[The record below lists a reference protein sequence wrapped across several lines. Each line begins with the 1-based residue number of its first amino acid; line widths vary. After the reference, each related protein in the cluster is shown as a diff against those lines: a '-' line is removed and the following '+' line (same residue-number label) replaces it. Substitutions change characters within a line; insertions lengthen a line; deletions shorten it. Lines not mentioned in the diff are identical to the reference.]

1 MRSGLD
7 GTHPFPA
14 ARASEG
20 LRGEQFLTAGV
31 VRLQPRRPH
40 VSRRR
45 LLAFLLALAMA
56 FGLITVRLAYVQG
69 FSAHR
74 YDSFGVSQRL
84 RTITLPGERG
94 SIFDRSRA
102 ELAISIPQK
111 TVFADPRLVRDPA
124 GEAHVLSP
132 ILGVDEEF
140 LRARL
145 GASGAFAY
153 LARKVDDRVADQV
166 KALRLPGIGF
176 IEEPKRFDPAQNLAI
191 PVLGQVGTDNNG
203 LSGLE
208 LQYEQ
213 QLTGQPGQLLVERD
227 PTGHSI
233 AAGVRRLRPSKRGG
247 DLVLTIDRSLQ
258 YQTER
263 ALTEQIKS
271 SNAKGG
277 MAVVMEPSTGEI
289 LAIANLKREGDG
301 VVPSPNNAAVMN
313 VYEPGS
319 VNKVIT
325 VAGAIEEGLVSP
337 SSSLVVAD
345 HMPVAG
351 YTFKDHDPHPTRP
364 WTVTDIIA
372 NSSNIGA
379 IMIGQRLGKVRLDH
393 YLRAFGLGSRTGLKF
408 PGESAGILLDLKDW
422 SPPSIA
428 TVPIGQGIAVTALQ
442 MLEAFNT
449 IANNGIH
456 VSPKLV
462 LGTLDRAG
470 HLDETPASPRDRVV
484 SESTAK
490 QMTGMLAEVV
500 RVGTAKAAAVEG
512 YTAAGKTGTARKP
525 LEGARGYKEGAY
537 IATFAGFVPAEAP
550 RLSAIVILDEPYPI
564 YGGLVSAPVF
574 AQVARYGLR
583 LLRVPPPTPAAVA
596 SVPAVRAETV
606 KADNDASAPARPPTT
621 TTTVPPTT
629 TTTLGG
635 AANPS
640 P

>member
-1 MRSGLD
+1 VSAPTKTRPPRRFDLQHTS
-7 GTHPFPA
+7 PFP
-14 ARASEG
+14 SV
-20 LRGEQFLTAGV
+20 TAGV
-31 VRLQPRRPH
+31 VRLQPRRQP

-45 LLAFLLALAMA
+45 LVAFLLCLTLA
-56 FGLITVRLAYVQG
+56 FGLITARLAFVQG

-74 YDSFGVSQRL
+74 YESFGVSQRL

-94 SIFDRSRA
+94 SIFDRNRA

-124 GEAHVLSP
+124 GSARSLSP

-145 GASGAFAY
+145 GAAAAFVY
-153 LARKVDDRVADQV
+153 LARKVDDKVANQV

-176 IEEPKRFDPAQNLAI
+176 IEEPKRFDPAQNLAL
-191 PVLGQVGTDNNG
+191 PLLGQVGTDNQG

-208 LQYEQ
+208 QQYER

-258 YQTER
+258 YETER
-263 ALTEQIKS
+263 SLTEEVRS

-277 MAVVMEPSTGEI
+277 IAIVMEPSTGEV
-289 LAIANLKREGDG
+289 LAMANLKREGDAI
-301 VVPSPNNAAVMN
+301 VPAPNNAAVMN

-337 SSSLVVAD
+337 TSSLVVAD

-351 YTFKDHDPHPTRP
+351 YEFKDHDPHPTRP

-372 NSSNIGA
+372 NSSNIGT
-379 IMIGQRLGKVRLDH
+379 IMIGQRLGKTRIDH
-393 YLRAFGLGSRTGLKF
+393 YMRAFGLGSHTGLKF
-408 PGESAGILLDLKDW
+408 PGESAGILLDLSEW
-422 SPPSIA
+422 TGPSIA
-428 TVPIGQGIAVTALQ
+428 TVPIGQGIAVTGLQ

-449 IANNGIH
+449 IANGGVH
-456 VSPKLV
+456 VAPKLV
-462 LGTLDRAG
+462 LGSLDRSG
-470 HLDETPASPRDRVV
+470 RLDETPASPRERVV

-490 QMTGMLAEVV
+490 QVTGMLTEVV

-512 YTAAGKTGTARKP
+512 YRAAGKTGTARKP

-537 IATFAGFVPAEAP
+537 IATFAGFVPAESP

-583 LLRVPPPTPAAVA
+583 LFRVPPPTAAAVA
-596 SVPAVRAETV
+596 SVPTARAEAVR
-606 KADNDASAPARPPTT
+606 ADNDASAPARPPVT

-635 AANPS
+635 VRNPS